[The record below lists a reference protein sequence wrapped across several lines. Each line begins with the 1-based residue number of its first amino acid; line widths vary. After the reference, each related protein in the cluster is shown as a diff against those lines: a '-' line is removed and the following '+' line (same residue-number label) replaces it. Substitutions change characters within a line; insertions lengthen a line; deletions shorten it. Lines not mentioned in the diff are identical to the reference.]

1 MGKNFTEFIPNYS
14 LKFDIQT
21 LKMKLLKLSIALIS
35 VFSMEDLWAQKSF
48 SAKEAVAYALE
59 NNPNVKNAKIETKV
73 AEAKVSE
80 TIGIGLPQ
88 ISGSTTLLHYP
99 QVQPFII
106 ENTGTPPFGSPE
118 GIGDPIAFALQLK
131 NSFTGSIEAKQ
142 MIFNGSYL
150 VGLKASRTYKELSA
164 KQLKQVKEQIAE
176 GILKSYYSQLVN
188 EEKAKLLDL
197 NISRLDSTYRETQQ
211 LFKNG
216 FVEQIDLNR
225 ILVTLNNLKAEKQ
238 KTIRMLTIAAYALKL
253 QMGMAVK
260 DSIIL
265 TSKLDEINTSEIIPA
280 NTVLDYGKRSDYS
293 ILQTQKSLAHLQ
305 VQNIKSQYLPS
316 LFGLATY
323 GFVSAAS
330 KFENLGNFN
339 QKNRY
344 APYNFIGINLSVP
357 VFDGFQ
363 KKHQI
368 TQKKL
373 EIEKINNGFKQL
385 ENAIDLEL
393 NQANINLA
401 NAQTNMDIQK
411 RNLDLAK
418 EVVRVAKVKYKQGVG
433 SNLEVTNAES
443 SLKESQTNYYTA
455 LYDFMV
461 AKIDLDKAQ
470 GQLIA
475 E

>member
-1 MGKNFTEFIPNYS
+1 MKF
-14 LKFDIQT
+14 LKIS
-21 LKMKLLKLSIALIS
+21 LSIAALLPLG
-35 VFSMEDLWAQKSF
+35 FAMGQKSF
-48 SAKEAVAYALE
+48 TSQEAVRYALD
-59 NNPNVKNAKIETKV
+59 NNPTVKNAKIETQV
-73 AEAKVSE
+73 ADAKVSE
-80 TIGIGLPQ
+80 TIGLGLPQ

-106 ENTGTPPFGSPE
+106 ENTGVPPFGSPT
-118 GIGDPIAFALQLK
+118 GLGDPIAFALQLQ

-150 VGLKASRTYKELSA
+150 VGLKASRTYKELST
-164 KQLKQVKEQIAE
+164 KQLKQAKEQIAE
-176 GILKSYYSQLVN
+176 QVLKSYYSLLVN
-188 EEKAKLLDL
+188 EEKTKLLDL

-225 ILVTLNNLKAEKQ
+225 LQVTVNNLKAEKQ
-238 KTIRMLTIAAYALKL
+238 KTKRMLTLAAYALKL
-253 QMGMAVK
+253 QMGMSVK
-260 DSIIL
+260 DSIVL
-265 TSKLDEINTSEIIPA
+265 TSKLDEINSNEILPA
-280 NTVLDYGKRSDYS
+280 NTTLDYARRSDYS
-293 ILQTQKSLAHLQ
+293 ILQTQKSLAQLQ
-305 VQNIKSQYLPS
+305 IQNIKSQYLPS

-330 KFENLGNFN
+330 QFENLGNFN

-344 APYNFIGINLSVP
+344 APYNFVGLNLSFP

-363 KKHQI
+363 KKQQI

-373 EIEKINNGFKQL
+373 EMEKLNNGFKQL

-443 SLKESQTNYYTA
+443 ELKESQTNYYTA

-470 GQLIA
+470 GQLIQ